1 MKEEGSLKM
10 EEKLSDIKISGN
22 GKISGGKYNEVKISG
37 SSKIEGDID
46 CSYYKCS
53 GSSAAIGN
61 VKAKIVG
68 ISGTTKIHKNL
79 DTEELTVSGSSH
91 ILGNVI
97 AKKVKISGSSHIGGN
112 LHTEDIKISGSTSI
126 DGDCEAENFHA
137 SGSFNIGGLL
147 NAGNIDIEMY
157 GKCRVKEIG
166 GENIKVKLGAGHL
179 FIRMI
184 SLFSNTARLVTDVIE
199 GDDIYLENTDAK
211 IVRGNNVTIGPNCN
225 IEIIEYRN
233 KVNISENSKI
243 VFKKI
248 N

>member
-1 MKEEGSLKM
+1 M
-10 EEKLSDIKISGN
+10 EERLSDVKISGS

-37 SSKIEGDID
+37 SAKVEGDID
-46 CSYYKCS
+46 CNYYKCS
-53 GSSAAIGN
+53 GSSTANGN

-68 ISGTTKIHKNL
+68 ISGNTKIDGNL
-79 DTEELTVSGSSH
+79 DTEEITISGSSH

-97 AKKVKISGSSHIGGN
+97 SKKVKISGSSHIGNN

-157 GKCRVKEIG
+157 GKCIVKEIG
-166 GENIKVKLGAGHL
+166 GETIKVQLGSGHL
-179 FIRMI
+179 FIKMI
-184 SLFSNTARLVTDVIE
+184 SLFSNVARLVTNVIE

-211 IVRGNNVTIGPNCN
+211 IVRGNNVTIGSNCN
-225 IEIIEYRN
+225 IEMVEYRN
-233 KVNISENSKI
+233 KVNISENSEI
-243 VFKKI
+243 VCKKI